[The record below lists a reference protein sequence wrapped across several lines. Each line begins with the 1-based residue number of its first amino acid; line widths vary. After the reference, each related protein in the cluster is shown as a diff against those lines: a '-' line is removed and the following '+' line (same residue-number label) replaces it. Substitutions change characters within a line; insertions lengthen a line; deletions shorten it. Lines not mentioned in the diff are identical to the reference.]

1 MERIKKK
8 IKNSQLRQY
17 LFVISELTG
26 RELKRK
32 YSRSKLGIIWSV
44 LNPLL
49 HMIILS
55 LIFSTMFERSIE
67 NFPVYYL
74 CGNVLWTLFTTAT
87 NTAMTALVDNKQML
101 IKVKIPMQVFVI
113 SRVYTAF
120 VNFGYSLIAFIP
132 ILLFFRVPLNWS
144 VLFIPVIV
152 LFQLMFTLGFSYILS
167 VSYVF
172 FGDVKHLY
180 GIVLTLWM
188 YLSALFYPIESLPAA
203 MRTVVATNP
212 MYTYIEGFRW
222 IILEGVLP
230 PMNTIIKMAIW
241 SVSVYFI
248 GIQVFNSS
256 KNKIMQK
263 L

>member
-1 MERIKKK
+1 MED
-8 IKNSQLRQY
+8 SQLKQY

-55 LIFSTMFERSIE
+55 LIFSTMFKRSIE

-101 IKVKIPMQVFVI
+101 IKVKIPMQVFVV
-113 SRVYTAF
+113 SRVYTAL
-120 VNFGYSLIAFIP
+120 VNFGYSLIAFVP
-132 ILLFFRVPLNWS
+132 IVLFFRVPIRWPI
-144 VLFIPVIV
+144 LFIPVIV

-188 YLSALFYPIESLPAA
+188 YLSALFYPTEKLPVA
-203 MRTVVATNP
+203 MKTVVANNP
-212 MYTYIEGFRW
+212 IYTFIDGLRW
-222 IILEGVLP
+222 IVLEGVMP
-230 PMNTIIKMAIW
+230 PVNTMIKMVIW

-248 GIQVFNSS
+248 GTHFFNNS

>member
-1 MERIKKK
+1 MEYIKKK
-8 IKNSQLRQY
+8 IANSNIKQY
-17 LFVISELTG
+17 MFVISELTG

-32 YSRSKLGIIWSV
+32 YSRSKLGILWSV

-49 HMIILS
+49 HMIVLS
-55 LIFSTMFERSIE
+55 LIFSTMFKRSIE

-87 NTAMTALVDNKQML
+87 NTAMTVLVDNKQML
-101 IKVKIPMQVFVI
+101 IKVKIPMQVFVV
-113 SRVYTAF
+113 SRVYTAL
-120 VNFGYSLIAFIP
+120 VNFGYSLIAFVP
-132 ILLFFRVPLNWS
+132 ILLFFKIPLKLS
-144 VLFIPVIV
+144 ILFIPVIV

-167 VSYVF
+167 VGYVL

-188 YLSALFYPIESLPAA
+188 YLSALFYPTENLPVA
-203 MRTVVATNP
+203 MKTVVGNNP
-212 MYTYIEGFRW
+212 IYTYIDSLRW
-222 IILEGVLP
+222 IVLEGVLP
-230 PMNTIIKMAIW
+230 PVNTMIKMVLW

-248 GIQVFNSS
+248 GTHIFNSS

>member
-1 MERIKKK
+1 MDWIKKK
-8 IKNSQLRQY
+8 IEDSNIKQY

-49 HMIILS
+49 HMIVMS
-55 LIFSTMFERSIE
+55 LIFSTMFKSSIE

-87 NTAMTALVDNKQML
+87 NTAMTVLVDNKQML
-101 IKVKIPMQVFVI
+101 IKVKIPMQVFVV
-113 SRVYTAF
+113 SRVYTAL
-120 VNFGYSLIAFIP
+120 VNFGYSLIAFVP
-132 ILLFFRVPLNWS
+132 ILLFFRVQLKAS
-144 VLFIPVIV
+144 VMFIPVIV

-167 VSYVF
+167 VGYVL

-188 YLSALFYPIESLPAA
+188 YLSALFYPTERLPEA
-203 MRTVVATNP
+203 MRTVVGNNP
-212 MYTYIEGFRW
+212 IYIYVDSLRW

-230 PMNTIIKMAIW
+230 PVNTMIKMVIW
-241 SVSVYFI
+241 SVSLYFI
-248 GIQVFNSS
+248 GTHIFYNS

>member
-1 MERIKKK
+1 MDRIKRK
-8 IKNSQLRQY
+8 IEDSNLKQY

-32 YSRSKLGIIWSV
+32 YSRSKLGVVWSV

-55 LIFSTMFERSIE
+55 LIFSTMFKRSIE

-87 NTAMTALVDNKQML
+87 TTAMTVLVDNKQML
-101 IKVKIPMQVFVI
+101 IKVKIPMQVFVV
-113 SRVYTAF
+113 SRVYTAV
-120 VNFGYSLIAFIP
+120 VNFGYSLIAFVP
-132 ILLFFRVPLNWS
+132 IILFFGVPIRWS

-152 LFQLMFTLGFSYILS
+152 VFQLMFTLGFSYILS

-180 GIVLTLWM
+180 SIVLTLWM
-188 YLSALFYPIESLPAA
+188 YMSALFYPTESLPEG
-203 MRTVVATNP
+203 MRTIVANNP
-212 MYTYIEGFRW
+212 IYTYIDSLRW

-230 PMNTIIKMAIW
+230 PLNTMIKMVIW

-248 GIQVFNSS
+248 GTHIFNSS

>member
-1 MERIKKK
+1 MDWIKKK
-8 IKNSQLRQY
+8 IEDSNIKQY

-49 HMIILS
+49 HMIVMS
-55 LIFSTMFERSIE
+55 LIFSTMFKSSIE
-67 NFPVYYL
+67 NFPIYYL

-87 NTAMTALVDNKQML
+87 NTAMTVLVDNKQML
-101 IKVKIPMQVFVI
+101 IKVKIPMQVFVV
-113 SRVYTAF
+113 SRVYTAL

-132 ILLFFRVPLNWS
+132 ILLFFKIPLNGAL
-144 VLFIPVIV
+144 LFIPVIV

-167 VSYVF
+167 VGYVL

-188 YLSALFYPIESLPAA
+188 YLSALFYPTERLPEA
-203 MRTVVATNP
+203 MRTVVGNNP
-212 MYTYIEGFRW
+212 IYIYVDSLRW
-222 IILEGVLP
+222 IVLEGVLP
-230 PMNTIIKMAIW
+230 PVNTMIKMVIW

-248 GIQVFNSS
+248 GTHIFNSS

>member
-1 MERIKKK
+1 MDWIKKK
-8 IKNSQLRQY
+8 IEDSNIKQY
-17 LFVISELTG
+17 MFVISELTG
-26 RELKRK
+26 REIKRK

-49 HMIILS
+49 HMIVLS
-55 LIFSTMFERSIE
+55 MIFSTMFKRSIE

-101 IKVKIPMQVFVI
+101 IKVKIPMRVFIV
-113 SRVYTAF
+113 SRVYTAL
-120 VNFGYSLIAFIP
+120 VNFGYSLIAFVP
-132 ILLFFRVPLNWS
+132 ILLFFKVQLKLAI
-144 VLFIPVIV
+144 VYIPIIV

-167 VSYVF
+167 VGYVL

-180 GIVLTLWM
+180 SIVLTLWM
-188 YLSALFYPIESLPAA
+188 YLSALFYPTENLPLT
-203 MRTVVATNP
+203 MKTVVANNP
-212 MYTYIEGFRW
+212 IYIYIDSLRW

-230 PMNTIIKMAIW
+230 PVTTMIKMVLW
-241 SVSVYFI
+241 SVAVYLI
-248 GIQVFNSS
+248 GTHVFNSS